1 MLQRRLPYHFFKR
14 RRDLIKLGFSLEHT
28 SSRETTN
35 TLPKTIRY
43 YQHLPG
49 THMNRAPPPG
59 TVVCRQYIYDRVSG
73 NSYIPPSQRQQPT
86 GSEEEAV
93 RAALELQQQQQEDGT
108 KKSSKNPFN
117 DNKEDKNKSPNE
129 SDDDDDDDQLLED
142 GDPTDC
148 RHRPPHFLCY
158 VPPCVRRCPGFVEQ
172 NACCEC
178 VGQIGCQF
186 FKKNHVARR
195 RVFAVGF
202 CFNFAAL
209 AFTIVASMAFTT
221 NFNLLTSTSFTRGDI
236 TVPAWNNGTS
246 ARLDIG
252 FRAVALTDPSQV
264 MGGDT
269 VSSFDEFCD
278 SPIGD
283 ENSIQRFLSDDL
295 CGECKERSE
304 QFVVTCIVNVMLI
317 GRNMVSD
324 ITRMYPQYDLNCPN
338 FYGSLMAT
346 LSVILGL
353 WTIASYQDHCFND
366 VEQDLRPFYRN
377 NFTVVPDDPQDVD
390 PSDLLLVRFEWRN
403 GPGLNCLWASTC
415 LRIVDALC
423 NYLVPTPS
431 ITRNRRQQ
439 QDYECKY
446 GPYHHSSSAADP
458 CPTTTTTTKRST
470 THETTTN
477 DNDQDDDDHQHR
489 DDPPKHVEEVVVVVE
504 EEDPENQLVLEETDS
519 FEVVRTT
526 ST

>member
-1 MLQRRLPYHFFKR
+1 M
-14 RRDLIKLGFSLEHT
+14 S
-28 SSRETTN
+28 
-35 TLPKTIRY
+35 
-43 YQHLPG
+43 
-49 THMNRAPPPG
+49 RAPPPG

-73 NSYIPPSQRQQPT
+73 NSYIPPSQRRQPT

-93 RAALELQQQQQEDGT
+93 RAALELQQQQEEDGT
-108 KKSSKNPFN
+108 KKSSKNPSN
-117 DNKEDKNKSPNE
+117 DKNDKNKSPNE
-129 SDDDDDDDQLLED
+129 SDDDDDDDDPLLDD

-158 VPPCVRRCPGFVEQ
+158 VPPCVRRCPGCLEQ

-377 NFTVVPDDPQDVD
+377 NFTVVPDDHDSTSVD
-390 PSDLLLVRFEWRN
+390 PSDLLLVRFEWRF
-403 GPGLNCLWASTC
+403 GPGLSCLWVSTC
-415 LRIVDALC
+415 LRLVDALC

-431 ITRNRRQQ
+431 ITRNLRQQ
-439 QDYECKY
+439 HDYELQY
-446 GPYHHSSSAADP
+446 GPYHSALPPPTNDSAVDSTTK
-458 CPTTTTTTKRST
+458 TTTHRST
-470 THETTTN
+470 THETK
-477 DNDQDDDDHQHR
+477 QDDPDDENENEHR
-489 DDPPKHVEEVVVVVE
+489 KDVQVDD
-504 EEDPENQLVLEETDS
+504 EDPENQLVLEETDS
-519 FEVVRTT
+519 FEVVRT
-526 ST
+526 STTT